1 MQYADDL
8 AILCTE
14 ESLIFAQGRL
24 QTTLDRLDLWTKD
37 WSMQVNAT
45 KTNYTIFSLLT
56 KQQTV
61 KLKIGGQLL
70 KQDKS
75 LTYVGIIFDPRLT

>member
-1 MQYADDL
+1 MQDADDL

-14 ESLIFAQGRL
+14 KSLILAQER
-24 QTTLDRLDLWTKD
+24 QQITLDRHGLWTKD
-37 WSMQVNAT
+37 WSMQVNAIE
-45 KTNYTIFSLLT
+45 TNYTIFSLST

-61 KLKIGGQLL
+61 KFKIGGQLL

-75 LTYVGIIFDPRLT
+75 PTFLGITFDPRLT

>member
-1 MQYADDL
+1 
-8 AILCTE
+8 
-14 ESLIFAQGRL
+14 
-24 QTTLDRLDLWTKD
+24 
-37 WSMQVNAT
+37 MQVNAT
-45 KTNYTIFSLLT
+45 KTNYTIFSLST

-75 LTYVGIIFDPRLT
+75 PAYLGIIFDPRLTWRHQVEKAQTKGMQRTALLKKLAGT